1 MIVCIHIKPD
11 TGFSRVMCIRINRT
25 TRFRYCV
32 YTHKTG
38 MAITGKIVC
47 IHTYKYMKIKTEN
60 AVQSGISVSFDVV
73 V

>member
-1 MIVCIHIKPD
+1 MCVYTQNRGGRI
-11 TGFSRVMCIRINRT
+11 SRE
-25 TRFRYCV
+25 CV

-47 IHTYKYMKIKTEN
+47 IHTYKYNKNKTEN